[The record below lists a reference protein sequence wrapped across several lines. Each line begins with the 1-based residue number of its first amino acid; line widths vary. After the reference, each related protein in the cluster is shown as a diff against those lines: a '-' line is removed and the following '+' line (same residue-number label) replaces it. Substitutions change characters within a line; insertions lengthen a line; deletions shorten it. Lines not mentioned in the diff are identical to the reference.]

1 MPVYVSNKTNYNNK
15 KKYWKIIII
24 IIIII
29 INLSVATPIQYC
41 LPQ

>member
-24 IIIII
+24 III
-29 INLSVATPIQYC
+29 NLSVATPIQYC